1 MNNIKR
7 RDMHEMAMKA
17 VYDELTYVHMG
28 EEVDVKKAVEA
39 ATELPYDEAPRFV
52 KEQAI
57 AALKY
62 LDEAI
67 NAIQSHM
74 RGWTFERL
82 DRVEQAVLI
91 NAYNHFFH
99 VEEGI
104 DKKIVINNAVELA
117 KDYLEE
123 KDYRFVNAILD
134 NILVRA

>member
-1 MNNIKR
+1 MNQIKR

-17 VYDELTYVHMG
+17 VYNELTYVHMG

-39 ATELPYDEAPRFV
+39 ATELPYEDAPRFV

-62 LDEAI
+62 LDECIAL
-67 NAIQSHM
+67 IQGHM

-82 DRVEQAVLI
+82 DRVEQAILI
-91 NAYNHFFH
+91 NACNHFFH

-104 DKKIVINNAVELA
+104 DKSIVINRAVELA
-117 KDYLEE
+117 NSYLEE

-134 NILVRA
+134 NILVCP

>member
-1 MNNIKR
+1 M
-7 RDMHEMAMKA
+7 
-17 VYDELTYVHMG
+17 
-28 EEVDVKKAVEA
+28 
-39 ATELPYDEAPRFV
+39 

-82 DRVEQAVLI
+82 DRVEQAILI

-117 KDYLEE
+117 KNYLEE